1 VPEPTAQ
8 TVADG
13 WWKAF
18 VDKDVSRACAHY
30 ADNVDYADHGV
41 GQSFPG
47 REAVEAFWQS
57 FFDVI
62 DVDAFRAD
70 VHAFT
75 TTDTTFAVEWT
86 MHFRLVKPW
95 GEFPPSPNVV
105 SLRGI
110 SVGDVAGGKIVSHRD
125 YYNAASILQQMGL
138 LAIA

>member
-1 VPEPTAQ
+1 MTLMLTITRPGPRTEETPMPDPTAR

-18 VDKDVSRACAHY
+18 TDKDVSRACAHY
-30 ADNVDYADHGV
+30 SDDVDYADHGV

-70 VHAFT
+70 LHAFT
-75 TTDTTFAVEWT
+75 TTDTTFAMEWT
-86 MHFRLVKPW
+86 MHFQLVKAW

-110 SVGDVAGGKIVSHRD
+110 SVG
-125 YYNAASILQQMGL
+125 
-138 LAIA
+138 